1 MSNKIL
7 TYELF
12 VLICQNRVLTY
23 SKISFF
29 FLETCDNDRKR
40 YFINLIFNIE

>member
-12 VLICQNRVLTY
+12 VLFCQNRILRY
-23 SKISFF
+23 FKISF
-29 FLETCDNDRKR
+29 FLETCDNGEKW